1 VQLSEVQAIGA
12 PDVRVSI
19 ARAAEATGVDFD
31 YLLAQAK
38 LESKLDPH
46 ARAGTSS
53 AAGLYQ
59 FIGSTWLETL
69 DRHGARHG
77 LGWAD
82 AANGGGKHGSK
93 ISDPAMRSQIMA
105 LRYDPDAA
113 SLMAAEL
120 ANDNRADLRES
131 LGREPD
137 FAELYL
143 AHFLGSGGAQ
153 RFLTTLQQQ
162 PDSPAATM
170 FPKQAAANRSVFYD
184 GAGAPRSVTQ
194 VMDFFRQRLNQAMA
208 EERGSMP
215 PALPGMYLAAGAQQ
229 SDPSTLGPLAREFHE
244 SATGYPAPGR
254 ISMVETLRETFAG
267 AGNAPAML
275 PSNVKTAYSK
285 LKAYGL

>member
-1 VQLSEVQAIGA
+1 MSEVQAVGQTVGA
-12 PDVRVSI
+12 PDVRLSI
-19 ARAAEATGVDFD
+19 ARAAKATGVDFD

-38 LESKLDPH
+38 LESKLDPN

-82 AANGGGKHGSK
+82 AAIASGKDGPR

-105 LRYDPDAA
+105 LRYDPDTS

-120 ANDNRADLRES
+120 AKDNQTDLRAS

-143 AHFLGSGGAQ
+143 AHFLGSDGAQ
-153 RFLTTLQQQ
+153 RFLRRCSSSQAVRGCNVSQAGRRQ
-162 PDSPAATM
+162 PTRLLRCCGRASLGRASDGFLPSAPGPGNRRGRWLDASMPSPACIQPGAYNTLPLRHWGHWPANSTTPPPFIPLRRVSRWSIRCAKPSPEQAT
-170 FPKQAAANRSVFYD
+170 SL
-184 GAGAPRSVTQ
+184 
-194 VMDFFRQRLNQAMA
+194 QRC
-208 EERGSMP
+208 
-215 PALPGMYLAAGAQQ
+215 LA
-229 SDPSTLGPLAREFHE
+229 T
-244 SATGYPAPGR
+244 
-254 ISMVETLRETFAG
+254 
-267 AGNAPAML
+267 
-275 PSNVKTAYSK
+275 
-285 LKAYGL
+285 

>member
-1 VQLSEVQAIGA
+1 MSEVQAIGA
-12 PDVRVSI
+12 PDVRISI

-38 LESKLDPH
+38 LESKLDPN

-77 LGWAD
+77 LGAPGS
-82 AANGGGKHGSK
+82 ANGSGNLGAK

-120 ANDNRADLRES
+120 AKDNQADLRES

-153 RFLTTLQQQ
+153 NFLKTLQQQ
-162 PDSPAATM
+162 PDSPAAAM

-184 GAGAPRSVTQ
+184 GAGAPRSVAQ
-194 VMDFFRQRLNQAMA
+194 VMDFFRQRLSQAMA
-208 EERGSMP
+208 EEGGSIP
-215 PALPGMYLAAGAQQ
+215 QTFPGMHIAAGTQQ
-229 SDPSTLGPLAREFHE
+229 SGTAALGPLAREFHE
-244 SATGYPAPGR
+244 AATGYPASGR

-267 AGNAPAML
+267 AGSQPAML